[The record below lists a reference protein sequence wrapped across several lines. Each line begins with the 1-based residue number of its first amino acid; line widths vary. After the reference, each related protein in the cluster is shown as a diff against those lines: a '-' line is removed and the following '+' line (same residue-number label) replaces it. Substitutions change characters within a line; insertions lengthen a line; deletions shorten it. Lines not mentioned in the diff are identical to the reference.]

1 MRQVPAALIAVLLV
15 FPLFLAALYAVGV
28 STWALDRDFYLRLVD
43 DERLYQIPDATS
55 SASWSN
61 DVVPGFPGI
70 PARYAVRASRESLT
84 PAYLHSQARRV
95 VGQVFDFL
103 TARTPGI
110 TITLDLVP
118 VKHALLG
125 EPGTRAAR
133 DLAEDLPVG
142 GSPADFVVKGNRL
155 PSSRPSSIPVARA
168 ASILAAGLPQVVHE
182 IPDTVSLADAPVYGW
197 SGTPWSGPRWS
208 VFGALVVADVIL
220 LALAGGAW
228 VAAGFVGGTD
238 RFRRLQW
245 MGWSLLAPAIPV
257 VLTGLAIIL
266 GAVSP
271 WIRFGIQSA
280 ELTRFGF
287 PSAFSAALIDAA
299 RYAATRVGVGFLA
312 TGAVAGG
319 AAIGLLTWSWS
330 IHAEHQ

>member
-15 FPLFLAALYAVGV
+15 FPLFLVALYTVGV

-55 SASWSN
+55 SASWAT
-61 DVVPGFPGI
+61 DTVPGFPGL
-70 PARYAVRASRESLT
+70 PTRYAVRASREILT
-84 PAYLHSQARRV
+84 PGYLRSQGRRV

-110 TITLDLVP
+110 TITLDLAP
-118 VKHALLG
+118 VKRSLLG
-125 EPGTRAAR
+125 DAGTRA
-133 DLAEDLPVG
+133 AEDLPVG
-142 GSPADFVVKGNRL
+142 GLASDFVVKGNRL
-155 PSSRPSSIPVARA
+155 PTSRPASIPVPRA
-168 ASILAAGLPQVVHE
+168 ASILAAGLPQAVHE
-182 IPDTVSLADAPVYGW
+182 IPDTVTLTDAPVYVW
-197 SGTPWSGPRWS
+197 SRTSWSGPRWS
-208 VFGALVVADVIL
+208 VFGALVAADVVL
-220 LALAGGAW
+220 LALAAGAW
-228 VAAGFVGGTD
+228 VAAGFLGGTN
-238 RFRRLQW
+238 RFGRLQW
-245 MGWSLLAPAIPV
+245 LGWPLLAPAIPV
-257 VLTGLAIIL
+257 FLTGLAITL

-280 ELTRFGF
+280 ELTRLGF
-287 PSAFSAALIDAA
+287 SSDFSAALIDAA
-299 RYAATRVGVGFLA
+299 RYAATRIGVGFLA